1 MISFFYKYKRC
12 ILTVLILSFIF
23 EEFKNNM
30 KKNILALLFILISCF
45 AFSQDYKKE
54 FSKAVCDCIKKIDTE
69 EKGRKNMSSEFGLCA
84 FKSAGPYKKELK
96 RDYGIDFV
104 TDLENGEKLK
114 NFGVQVGILM
124 MNECADTFLKVM
136 KSDDSSES
144 GTASSK
150 QLINGTITK
159 IEKDNFVVFY
169 LVGDNKV
176 LNKFYW
182 ISNVESNMDLPKE
195 YSRLINKKVSIS
207 YYTSEIFDVKIND
220 YRNLNIISSLKTD

>member
-1 MISFFYKYKRC
+1 MKKN
-12 ILTVLILSFIF
+12 LLTTVLIFISSFV
-23 EEFKNNM
+23 
-30 KKNILALLFILISCF
+30 
-45 AFSQDYKKE
+45 FSQDYKKE

-69 EKGRKNMSSEFGLCA
+69 SGASKDMSSEFGLCA

-96 RDYGIDFV
+96 RDYDIDFV

-136 KSDDSSES
+136 KSDDSNTNREAPSEVV
-144 GTASSK
+144 
-150 QLINGTITK
+150 INGTVTK
-159 IEKDNFVVFY
+159 IEKDNFIVFQ
-169 LVGDNKV
+169 LVGDNKI

-182 ISNVESNMDLPKE
+182 IGKIDSNLDFPKE
-195 YSRLINKKVSIS
+195 YNTLINKKVSIS
-207 YYTSEIFDVKIND
+207 YYTAEIFDVKIND